1 MGLLQMMA
9 SVETGGAEVQRGTI
23 RARVVARG
31 ISGKGGSWTQDVLMK
46 LEHQRLVVTN
56 GKHDGVP
63 NGR

>member
-1 MGLLQMMA
+1 MGLRQMMA
-9 SVETGGAEVQRGTI
+9 SFQIGGAEVQRGTI

-31 ISGKGGSWTQDVLMK
+31 ISGKGGSGTESVLMES
-46 LEHQRLVVTN
+46 EHQRLVVTN